1 MTPLLA
7 RLSVSM
13 MLPTARSLEMVT
25 CLGKVVM
32 VSLSPAPVTRGVE
45 PEGNEE
51 DLMSPLVRCLNRV
64 SCSSFGF
71 SSKDLN
77 RGVGRPSKALLVG
90 AKIVT
95 GPGRLRM
102 SMRSANWSRETKM
115 EKSGLWTRRSR
126 AEHSRSL
133 QSRPADGGTLF
144 CRLGGCTGLLGSMGC
159 CRGAMKGSRPG
170 EEEGGGEKL

>member
-1 MTPLLA
+1 MGMRRTGCPPW
-7 RLSVSM
+7 SGVSAGSAEAPWV
-13 MLPTARSLEMVT
+13 LPAKT
-25 CLGKVVM
+25 
-32 VSLSPAPVTRGVE
+32 GVDTFNFKHVLPWE
-45 PEGNEE
+45 KNT
-51 DLMSPLVRCLNRV
+51 
-64 SCSSFGF
+64 
-71 SSKDLN
+71 LN

-133 QSRPADGGTLF
+133 QSRPADGGT
-144 CRLGGCTGLLGSMGC
+144 CRIMST
-159 CRGAMKGSRPG
+159 
-170 EEEGGGEKL
+170 